1 MASLFRKALVTI
13 MKPFTTIC
21 CKKVR
26 KLDGMFYR
34 GKIEGFSRLLSLIEN
49 NIPAR

>member
-1 MASLFRKALVTI
+1 MASLFRKASITVV
-13 MKPFTTIC
+13 KPFTMIC
-21 CKKVR
+21 CEKVR
-26 KLDGMFYR
+26 KLDGTFHR